1 MNINHKKPEKTFR
14 RVQALKPIQR
24 QNRELELLLQRN
36 QAPTP
41 DEERKQL
48 QLYQL
53 FEALRET
60 DYLGQQSFAE
70 KILSQASFL
79 SPAIWIAQTGCLAL
93 LFYFVFLDNEDA
105 LYACLLLLS
114 SVSSLSLLYELCK
127 SYNFKM
133 WELEAGCRY
142 NLPQLFFFRLC
153 ILSGG
158 DFLVFGGALCGFRMT
173 AGPLWN
179 FCLCALLPF
188 FLSSSLCLI
197 LLRRFGN
204 KCALIPLSGIP
215 VFMVLLC
222 AFLVSPMSLWI
233 QNGLPVER
241 IVFFATLGAF
251 LLFLYSAARLCFGKL
266 CILPDA
272 SY

>member
-1 MNINHKKPEKTFR
+1 MNINHKKANTRFDRIRDSKR
-14 RVQALKPIQR
+14 IQS
-24 QNRELELLLQRN
+24 QKRELELLLQRN
-36 QAPTP
+36 QPPVP
-41 DEERKQL
+41 DEKRKQL
-48 QLYQL
+48 QLCQL

-60 DYLGQQSFAE
+60 DYLGQQSFVE
-70 KILSQASFL
+70 KILFQASYL
-79 SPAIWIAQTGCLAL
+79 SPIIWLAQIGCLAL
-93 LFYFVFLDNEDA
+93 LLYYAFLDNEA
-105 LYACLLLLS
+105 VLHACLLLLS
-114 SVSSLSLLYELCK
+114 SVLSLSLLYELCK
-127 SYNFKM
+127 SYSCNM

-158 DFLVFGGALCGFRMT
+158 DFLVFGGSLIGFHMT
-173 AGPLWN
+173 AEPMWN

-188 FLSSSLCLI
+188 FLSSSFCLI

-233 QNGLPVER
+233 QNGLPVEK
-241 IVFFATLGAF
+241 IVFCATLCAF